1 MAALNDRYDE
11 HEGALSNERQVFEA
25 TFEHREADG
34 TQWMYHGPSS
44 RKPNSD
50 L

>member
-1 MAALNDRYDE
+1 MVPGKEAEFEKWMVALNHRCDE
-11 HEGALSNERQVFEA
+11 HEVALSNERQVIEA

-34 TQWMYHGPSS
+34 T
-44 RKPNSD
+44 